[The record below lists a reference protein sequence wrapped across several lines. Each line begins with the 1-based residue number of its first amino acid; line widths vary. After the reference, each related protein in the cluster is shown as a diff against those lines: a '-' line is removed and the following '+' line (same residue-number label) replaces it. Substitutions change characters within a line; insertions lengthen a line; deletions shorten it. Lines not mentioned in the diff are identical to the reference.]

1 MGKREKTTKKHMSG
15 KKDAAILFEESPPA
29 ESGAMGTIRGIPD
42 AVRSDFYLQVLLVLT
57 IIGIFLRFYNLGFN
71 SLWLDEAF
79 TYNASRGS
87 IFEIWE
93 TTKTGDFHPPLFHW
107 IEHIML
113 YFGNNE
119 TVLRFVPA
127 VAGSLSIPLF
137 FLFGKEVM
145 NKQVGLIS
153 AALLTFSPFHLYYSQ
168 EAYSY
173 SLVVLIFTLIL
184 IFYIRALRDDRRN
197 DWIIVG
203 LLSALGF
210 WVHYYIAIP
219 IAVLFIHAFIT
230 KVSRKK
236 IDLRT
241 LKNPLLS
248 IVLFLIFIS
257 PLIYIVIER
266 FFTLTAKPP
275 TYGVFGLALITETFT
290 RFSALNGLIAILFV
304 SLFIIG
310 LIPLYKTNK
319 TYCSFFILM
328 ITLPLLFSVIISPR
342 MTMNPRYLLYLMAIF
357 YTGIACSCCMLPK
370 LSSKKWGVI
379 LIIMGVIALN
389 ISMILGYHQSV
400 VKDDWRT
407 YSNALA
413 ESTREGDF
421 IILIP
426 GYNELPFKYYYNRAA
441 DRTEVFGAVTPQD
454 IEGIISKRGNNSV
467 YYVVTNDITAANPE
481 GETYNWL
488 NKNAQYLGQY
498 TNIYT
503 FIS

>member
-1 MGKREKTTKKHMSG
+1 MGKREKTTKKETPGRM
-15 KKDAAILFEESPPA
+15 DTAIPVEKSPPP
-29 ESGAMGTIRGIPD
+29 ESGVISMIRGIPD
-42 AVRSDFYLQVLLVLT
+42 SVRSDFYLQVLLVLT

-79 TYNASRGS
+79 TYHASNGS

-107 IEHIML
+107 IEHFML

-119 TVLRFVPA
+119 IILRFIPA
-127 VAGSLSIPLF
+127 VAGSLTIPLF

-173 SLVVLIFTLIL
+173 SLVVFVFTLIL
-184 IFYIRALRDDRRN
+184 IFYIRAIRDDKRK
-197 DWIIVG
+197 DWILVG
-203 LLSALGF
+203 LLSAFGF

-219 IAVLFIHAFIT
+219 VAVLFIHAVIT
-230 KVSRKK
+230 KVSGFK
-236 IDLRT
+236 IDFRT
-241 LKNPLLS
+241 LKNPSLS
-248 IVLFLIFIS
+248 VVLFLIFIS
-257 PLIYIVIER
+257 PLIYIVVER
-266 FFTLTAKPP
+266 YFTLTANPP
-275 TYGVFGLALITETFT
+275 TYGVFGIALITETFT

-310 LIPLYKTNK
+310 LIPLYKKSK
-319 TYCSFFILM
+319 TYWSFFILL

-379 LIIMGVIALN
+379 LIIMGVIVLN

-413 ESTREGDF
+413 ESTRDGDF

-426 GYNELPFKYYYNRAA
+426 GYNELPFNYYYKKAT

-481 GETYNWL
+481 GDTYNWL